1 MTDLIRR
8 SDALNFE
15 MEIECDPEEI
25 AIAVEAMQMYA
36 DYIKQ
41 IPPVVG
47 HWREQRCANAGSF
60 FTSRWYCSECGEFQ
74 IYGAFKY
81 CPNCGCRMDGGTN
94 NEP

>member
-15 MEIECDPEEI
+15 MEVECDSEEV
-25 AIAVEAMQMYA
+25 AIAVDAMQMYA

-41 IPPVVG
+41 IPAVSG
-47 HWREQRCANAGSF
+47 HWIEKRHANAGSF
-60 FTSRWYCSECGEFQ
+60 FNTQWYCSECGEFQ

-81 CPNCGCRMDGGTN
+81 CPNCGAKM
-94 NEP
+94 EVK